1 MATLHLMVGLPG
13 SGKTTEA
20 IRLEHK
26 LHALRLTTDEWHRHL
41 FGNDFTNNTKDTVH
55 DERHTKIEELM
66 WTTAEKVLKL
76 GVDVILDFGCWAR
89 EERDEFRN
97 RAHALGAEF
106 RIHYMECPLEILWK
120 RLEKRNRTVEENAV
134 FFITKE
140 NLEEW
145 SGLFEPPAPEEL
157 EELP

>member
-20 IRLEHK
+20 IRLEHE

-41 FGNDFTNNTKDTVH
+41 FGNDFTNDTKDTVH

-76 GVDVILDFGCWAR
+76 GVDVILDFGCWAVTGSST
-89 EERDEFRN
+89 
-97 RAHALGAEF
+97 LGGQS
-106 RIHYMECPLEILWK
+106 
-120 RLEKRNRTVEENAV
+120 
-134 FFITKE
+134 
-140 NLEEW
+140 
-145 SGLFEPPAPEEL
+145 SG
-157 EELP
+157 

>member
-20 IRLEHK
+20 IRLEHE

-55 DERHTKIEELM
+55 DERHTKIEELI

-76 GVDVILDFGCWAR
+76 GVDVLRDFGCWAR

-106 RIHYMECPLEILWK
+106 RIHYMECPLEILWE
-120 RLEKRNRTVEENAV
+120 RLEKRNRTVEESAV

>member
-20 IRLEHK
+20 IRLEHE
-26 LHALRLTTDEWHRHL
+26 LHALRLTPDEWHRHL
-41 FGNDFTNNTKDTVH
+41 FGNDFTSNTKDTVH

-89 EERDEFRN
+89 EERDEFRS

-106 RIHYMECPLEILWK
+106 RIHYMVCPLEILWE
-120 RLEKRNRTVEENAV
+120 RLEKRNRTVKENAV